1 MMLGDIEVGKLPL
14 VVGTVC
20 TDLNFPVDVIEK
32 IDILEVR
39 VDMLPVQ
46 NTSDVI
52 RIVRSIKHK
61 YGKPIIATVRSKD
74 EGGLRQIDDDQ
85 RYDIFKEIIQFAEI
99 LDVELSSKNLVEKIL
114 LLCKEHNKYSMLS
127 YHNLSETPKNNV
139 LENIIQKGKKLGAAF
154 VKIAAKANHKEDLS
168 NLIHFTIENRN
179 AGIVTISLGSIGL
192 ASRLIN
198 PLIGSLMTYGYI
210 DAVSAPGQISAFDII
225 EHIRLLDPVYN
236 EALIER
242 LKLLEAV

>member
-1 MMLGDIEVGKLPL
+1 MRLGEIEVGKLPL
-14 VVGTVC
+14 VVGTVS
-20 TDLNFPVDVIEK
+20 TDLKFPIDIIEK

-52 RIVRSIKHK
+52 RIVRSIKQK

-99 LDVELSSKNLVEKIL
+99 LDVELSANNLAERIL
-114 LLCKEHNKYSMLS
+114 LLCKEHNKYLMAS
-127 YHNLSETPKNNV
+127 YHNFNETPKNNV
-139 LENIIQKGKKLGAAF
+139 LGDIIQKGKKLGATF
-154 VKIAAKANHKEDLS
+154 VKIAVRANHKEDLS

-179 AGIVTISLGSIGL
+179 TALITLSLGSIGL

-198 PLIGSLMTYGYI
+198 PLIGSLMTYGYV
-210 DAVSAPGQISAFDII
+210 DAASSPGQISAFDII
-225 EHIRLLDPVYN
+225 EYIRLFDPVYN

-242 LKLLEAV
+242 VKLLEAV